1 MDIRNIVIISLVLLI
16 TGPAVAADAQLGRLV
31 KDQQSNDNA
40 AFKDRKIE
48 QKDVFSDAVAMGGYP
63 IDIHSPDGAAMK
75 HRFLRKGSWYS
86 IPYRSLVTEQVEN
99 LIVAGRCLS
108 ATHEAC
114 AAVRVTPIVMAM
126 GQAAG
131 TAAAQSAGTG
141 QAANRLDTDV
151 LRKTLREG
159 GVFLEEYQL

>member
-1 MDIRNIVIISLVLLI
+1 M
-16 TGPAVAADAQLGRLV
+16 
-31 KDQQSNDNA
+31 
-40 AFKDRKIE
+40 
-48 QKDVFSDAVAMGGYP
+48 
-63 IDIHSPDGAAMK
+63 
-75 HRFLRKGSWYS
+75 
-86 IPYRSLVTEQVEN
+86 TEQVEN

-141 QAANRLDTDV
+141 QAANSLDTDV
-151 LRKTLREG
+151 LRKTLRED